1 MKNIKVFLGEDGDDW
16 GTGITALFG
25 FVCISDIPL
34 GLIYIK
40 WDGKWNWITD
50 RHNKSTGLMFENNL
64 SSTAK
69 LAFYTEIKKQIAVFM
84 LDEFEIDILSSK
96 K

>member
-1 MKNIKVFLGEDGDDW
+1 MKNIKVLLGEDGDDW

-25 FVCISDIPL
+25 FVCIADIPL

-50 RHNKSTGLMFENNL
+50 RHNQSDGLKFENSL
-64 SSTAK
+64 SSTVK
-69 LAFYTEIKKQIAVFM
+69 LAFYSEVKKQIAVFM
-84 LDEFEIDILSSK
+84 FEEFEIDILSSK